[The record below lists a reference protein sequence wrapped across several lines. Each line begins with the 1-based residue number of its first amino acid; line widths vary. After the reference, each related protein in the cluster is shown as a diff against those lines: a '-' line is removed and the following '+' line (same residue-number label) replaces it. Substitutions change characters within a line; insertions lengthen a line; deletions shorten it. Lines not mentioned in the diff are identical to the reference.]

1 MWNWKINI
9 FISIK
14 GDFFNCKS
22 FHLNIFRFFSSLQ
35 HTLSR
40 VGFLIYC
47 APCLSKPLLRRNV
60 LFCSL
65 LARLRKH
72 CHELVVLRSIYVYIC
87 VCIYICFLLNLYSFE
102 HKICGF
108 PNSDELFSN
117 VCSDLSVCCFGI
129 AVSAPN
135 LPF

>member
-1 MWNWKINI
+1 MNQQCLGVYM
-9 FISIK
+9 FI
-14 GDFFNCKS
+14 
-22 FHLNIFRFFSSLQ
+22 
-35 HTLSR
+35 
-40 VGFLIYC
+40 Y
-47 APCLSKPLLRRNV
+47 
-60 LFCSL
+60 
-65 LARLRKH
+65 
-72 CHELVVLRSIYVYIC
+72 

-135 LPF
+135 LPFQEMSFLTDTKPEIRGAWTQLFHNCEKRFFVVFIFFFPLKRSDSFLHVLYIFPHFSGILLLAQIIDYAQ